1 MTRTGGVLG
10 ALSARA
16 LLGMLEASGASG
28 TLFFVQPGASTL
40 ALLRRGRAGAHTDL
54 GAPFDVDAVGARFG
68 FWPHAESQPLPTL
81 PSRYPA
87 SHGAWALPA
96 LEETPLLSTDET
108 DLRALVARLL
118 RDTFNGALVLTHART
133 PEAMGGATGEAVR
146 ETAEEAGQGARASED
161 GLSGRR
167 VRVLR
172 GQGERPRNRVQ
183 GLLLFHGGGLA
194 GALCEED
201 GRRRSGSAALRTLLH
216 ADAPA
221 ALTLHA
227 LPEPVSASLLGWL
240 LGVHADR
247 SAAKGP
253 PPNFSGL
260 ELTPL
265 GARFYRAG
273 TPYLQVSHPDGAH
286 ELGFFALAQG
296 VPQLV
301 LPTDP
306 PGWEVRR
313 YGLTLRGRDALNP
326 MTELS
331 MRFRAEF
338 GRTGARALEAFRDH
352 LSLEETAE
360 RLAAELSDLKSS
372 VERLEAEG
380 FIRRVGDPSPT
391 ARVYTR

>member
-1 MTRTGGVLG
+1 VTRTGGVLG

-16 LLGMLEASGASG
+16 LLGLLEASGASG
-28 TLFFVQPGASTL
+28 TLFFAQPGASTL

-54 GAPFDVDAVGARFG
+54 GAPFDVDATGARFG

-96 LEETPLLSTDET
+96 LEETPLLSTEET

-118 RDTFNGALVLTHART
+118 RDAFNGALVLTHAH
-133 PEAMGGATGEAVR
+133 PQEAMP
-146 ETAEEAGQGARASED
+146 ETAQAAGQGARASED
-161 GLSGRR
+161 GLPGRR

-172 GQGERPRNRVQ
+172 APGERPRNRVQ
-183 GLLLFHGGGLA
+183 GTLLFHGGGLA

-240 LGVHADR
+240 SGVHADG

-273 TPYLQVSHPDGAH
+273 TPYLQVAHPDGAH
-286 ELGFFALAQG
+286 ELGFFGLAQG
-296 VPQLV
+296 VVQLA

-306 PGWEVRR
+306 PGWEARR

-331 MRFRAEF
+331 LRFRAEF